1 MSTTDNNAKTF
12 LTQGGE
18 TLVDFTVNK
27 DEDKQIQLL
36 YSLSSKIDAAGE
48 NVAKV
53 KTFIIKTK

>member
-1 MSTTDNNAKTF
+1 MSTTPDNNSKTF
-12 LTQGGE
+12 LTKGGE

-48 NVAKV
+48 NASKV
-53 KTFIIKTK
+53 KFS